1 MSAIKIMSATL
12 ANQIAAG
19 EVIERPASVVKE
31 LVENAIDAN
40 SSRIDITVEE
50 AGLKKIQVTDDGE
63 GIHSLEVESAFERHA
78 TSKLISN
85 EDLFRIRT
93 LGFRGEALPSIA
105 SVSMISI
112 ETAQQD
118 QPGRALSLKGGEV
131 VDNKPAASRRGTTIK
146 VEQLFY
152 NTPARLK
159 YVKTLKTEL
168 AHISDTVNRLAL
180 AHPEISFRLI
190 SDQAVLLKTS
200 GNGDVRQAVAGVYGV
215 QTAKKMKPITAE
227 NFDFKVS
234 GYISLPELTRASK
247 SYLTLIVNGRHI
259 KNYSLAQA
267 IVDGYGSKLMVG
279 RYPIAV
285 INLDMDPLLLDVNVH
300 PTKQQVRISNEK
312 ALSELIK
319 QAVKAVMDQEQRIPN
334 ALNNIYSGKRKSEDY
349 KPEQTVLDWNSRS
362 EVQET
367 SRTKADIINTEN
379 QTMPAEPSDDGE
391 SIEVVLNKLD
401 SKPDNLKEPM
411 KSEPNERRASS
422 FEREPEEIYAAQA
435 TYSGRTS
442 EHFID
447 QAHDIESP
455 LQTAN
460 KTLKESEASQTFP
473 LLEYVGQ
480 MHGTY
485 LFAQNEEGLYI
496 IDQHAAQERIKYEYY
511 RKEIE
516 HQGTAKQELLVPIVL
531 EYPSNDAI
539 TIKENLDKL
548 AQAGVELEGFGQ
560 NSFLVRH
567 HPTWFKSGQEESI
580 IREMIDFLLET
591 KELSIAKFR
600 EATAIMMSCKR
611 SIKANHYLTPM
622 EARALLEDLKQTKNP
637 YNCPHGRPV
646 LVKLT
651 NKDMEKMFK
660 RIQDPH

>member
-131 VDNKPAASRRGTTIK
+131 VDNKPAVSRRGTTIK

-180 AHPEISFRLI
+180 AHPEISFRLV

-334 ALNNIYSGKRKSEDY
+334 ALNNIYSSKRKSEDY
-349 KPEQTVLDWNSRS
+349 KLEQTVLDWNSRS

-367 SRTKADIINTEN
+367 NRIKADIINAEN

-391 SIEVVLNKLD
+391 SIEVALNKLD
-401 SKPDNLKEPM
+401 SKSDNLKEPM
-411 KSEPNERRASS
+411 KSEPNERRAST
-422 FEREPEEIYAAQA
+422 FERESEEIYTAQA

-442 EHFID
+442 EPLID
-447 QAHDIESP
+447 QAHDVESP

-460 KTLKESEASQTFP
+460 KTLKEAEASQTFP